1 MQGAEMEYIRGDIS
15 IGIGQP
21 AKGDNGRY
29 PACLPIGVESIGFIL
44 LVRSSIAGNV
54 FSAVN

>member
-1 MQGAEMEYIRGDIS
+1 MEYIRGDIS